1 MLMSATQSK
10 PILGL
15 WIENQKSLALK
26 IAAVLGG
33 IVFLSILA
41 QVAIPLP
48 FTPVPITGQTF
59 GVAFLSLMMG
69 RRWGLSSVVSY
80 VALGAAG
87 LPLFAQGHSGL
98 TAISSGYLVGMCV
111 SSFVIGTLSDKGWS
125 RSFGKT
131 LLTCALGS
139 FCVYTF
145 GVIVLANFLPLGSLF
160 AKGVLPFIPGD
171 IVKSTLAATLASKLN
186 SQKK

>member
-1 MLMSATQSK
+1 MLMTSTCTK

-15 WIENQKSLALK
+15 WIENQNRIVYK

-33 IVFLSILA
+33 IIFLSVLA

-69 RRWGLSSVVSY
+69 RRWGFSSVVAY

-87 LPLFAQGHSGL
+87 LPIFAQGHHGL

-111 SSFVIGTLSDKGWS
+111 SSFVIGSLSDKGWS
-125 RSFGKT
+125 RTFPKT

-139 FCVYTF
+139 LCVYTF
-145 GVIVLANFLPLGSLF
+145 GVIVLAKFLPLGSLF
-160 AKGVLPFIPGD
+160 TKGVLPFIPGD
-171 IVKSTLAATLASKLN
+171 IVKSTFAATLASKLN
-186 SQKK
+186 SRKN

>member
-1 MLMSATQSK
+1 MLMTTTQTK
-10 PILGL
+10 PVLGL
-15 WIENQKSLALK
+15 WIENQNRLVYKLV
-26 IAAVLGG
+26 AVLGG
-33 IVFLSILA
+33 IIFLSVLA

-69 RRWGLSSVVSY
+69 RRWGVSSVIAY

-87 LPLFAQGHSGL
+87 LPIFAQGHHGL
-98 TAISSGYLVGMCV
+98 TAVSSGYLVGMCV

-125 RSFGKT
+125 KSFPKT
-131 LLTCALGS
+131 LVTCALGS
-139 FCVYTF
+139 LCVYTF
-145 GVIVLANFLPLGSLF
+145 GIIVLANFLPLSSLF

-186 SQKK
+186 SRKK